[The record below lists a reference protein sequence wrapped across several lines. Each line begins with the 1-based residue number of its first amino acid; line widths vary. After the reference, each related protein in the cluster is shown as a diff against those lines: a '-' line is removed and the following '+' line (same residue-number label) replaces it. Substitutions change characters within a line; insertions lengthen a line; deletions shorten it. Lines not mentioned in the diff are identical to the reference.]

1 MNAETVNLAH
11 TIKNNPSLFLR
22 SITNS
27 TQMPIPP
34 LDSYGL
40 LPQGIFDCS
49 FPEIQIMFCPNTHRQ
64 NLFDGLMNFLNTEWY
79 PHGIA
84 APILIDGIFVREKLT
99 PDDVDVVFDM
109 TGHSDQSLVIAFGL
123 WFRHDELKLLY
134 NVDVWVRHPR
144 IPNDLVSFFQYIG
157 DKAAAELRL
166 NPKHPKGILRI
177 QP

>member
-1 MNAETVNLAH
+1 
-11 TIKNNPSLFLR
+11 
-22 SITNS
+22 
-27 TQMPIPP
+27 MPIPP
-34 LDSYGL
+34 FDSYGL

-49 FPEIQIMFCPNTHRQ
+49 FTEIKDIFCLNAHRQ

-84 APILIDGIFVREKLT
+84 APILIDGSFVRGKPSPE
-99 PDDVDVVFDM
+99 DVDVVFDM
-109 TGHSDQSLVIAFGL
+109 TGHNNQSIAIALGL
-123 WFRHDELKLLY
+123 LFRHDELKLLY
-134 NVDVWVRHPR
+134 NVDVQLRHPR